1 MKKILRILISYPA
14 MAVMLVLYGV
24 VLAVATFIES
34 KYGTP
39 VARHWVYDNWLF
51 YLLQFLLIVNF
62 VGIAARQHLMRQRK
76 WATLVFH
83 YAFAVIL
90 LGAFVTHLTG
100 KEGIMHIREGES
112 SSEMLNPLNPTEVI
126 ETLPFSVELTD
137 FRLVRYPGSHSPSS
151 FESDV
156 VVKRDGHAP
165 RQENIY
171 MNNVMHVGSYRLY
184 QSSYD
189 QDEGGTVLSVNRDFI
204 GTLITYIGYVLLMGG
219 MLLALFHKNSRFRS
233 LSRRLGG
240 KAVVTIALLVGF
252 ILANNQDVAAQ
263 RKVDTVTMSELQE
276 TARRQMEQIER
287 ERAEEEVREAA
298 AEGRPSQDAHS
309 GAMARPEITP
319 EMAAQRRLDRK
330 REKRMAPIYAADVA
344 VDPATA
350 EAFGRLMVQN
360 GQGRIEPVD
369 TYAAKLLR
377 KIYRGDRYEKL
388 NPDQVLLGVV
398 SQPQVWSR
406 VPFIQV
412 GSEVLFTKAGLDE
425 EQKKSGY
432 MAFIDVLDDEGNY
445 LFGEEVDAVYAK
457 PARERN
463 KYDKELLKL
472 DEKINILNALFAG
485 QMLAIYPHDGTID
498 NNHGWYSP
506 GDDLSEFAG
515 QDSMFVTKIF
525 PWFATEAQMAL
536 GTGDWKTPQEI
547 VGMIATYQGA
557 KAKAQHIDASRIEAE
572 MLYNRLNLFKWAGF
586 FYMGFGL
593 LLILCLIFKLVNDS
607 RMWRILVAVLTGIIV
622 LIFIGQTFGVGLR
635 WYISGRPPVSNA
647 YESMIFV
654 GWATA
659 IAGLAFGW
667 KSRMT
672 MALAVFLSGVLLFV
686 STLNWMDP
694 EITPLVPVLKSPW
707 LLIHVAAITGSYG
720 FFGIGFLLGLI
731 SLLVM
736 ACKTPKNA
744 KRLDRQIAEFT
755 IINEMA
761 LTVGLVL
768 LTAGVFL
775 GAVWA
780 NESWGRYWG
789 WDPKET
795 WALITMIVYAFILH
809 ARFVP
814 RLRGTYAFNLM
825 AVIGLGAVL
834 MTFFGVNYYLS
845 GMHSYG
851 GDSAPPALNAIW
863 VAYAFAA
870 VVAVLAWRKR
880 RLE

>member
-1 MKKILRILISYPA
+1 MKKPIRILVSYPA
-14 MAVMLVLYGV
+14 MAVMLVLYAAA
-24 VLAVATFIES
+24 LAVATFVEN

-39 VARHWVYDNWLF
+39 VARHWVYNNWLF
-51 YLLQFLLIVNF
+51 YLLQLLLVVNF
-62 VGIAARQHLMRQRK
+62 VGIAARQHLVRQKK

-100 KEGIMHIREGES
+100 REGIMHIREGET
-112 SSEMLNPLNPTEVI
+112 SSELLDPSQPTEVL
-126 ETLPFSVELTD
+126 ETLPFSIELKD

-156 VVKRDGHAP
+156 ILKRPGHP
-165 RQENIY
+165 DKHENIY
-171 MNNVMHVGSYRLY
+171 MNNVLHVGAYRLY

-189 QDEGGTVLSVNRDFI
+189 PDEGGTVLSVNRDRM
-204 GTLITYIGYVLLMGG
+204 GTLITYFGYILLMGG
-219 MLLALFHKNSRFRS
+219 MILSLFNKHSRFRTLGRMLGRKAIPVIMLV
-233 LSRRLGG
+233 LS
-240 KAVVTIALLVGF
+240 VT
-252 ILANNQDVAAQ
+252 AASAQ
-263 RKVDTVTMSELQE
+263 QKVDTLTISQLEE
-276 TARRQMEQIER
+276 NARLQMEQIER
-287 ERAEEEVREAA
+287 DHAEAAMREAIAEQEAGGAMSQIPESVTEAETPGRRAVDRRREKKMARMYA
-298 AEGRPSQDAHS
+298 AETAVS
-309 GAMARPEITP
+309 PET
-319 EMAAQRRLDRK
+319 AQ
-330 REKRMAPIYAADVA
+330 
-344 VDPATA
+344 
-350 EAFGRLMVQN
+350 AFGRLMVQN
-360 GQGRIEPVD
+360 GGRIEPVD

-377 KIYRGDRYEKL
+377 KIYRGDRYDGL
-388 NPDQVLLGVV
+388 NPDQVLIGIVT
-398 SQPQVWSR
+398 QPQIWSR
-406 VPFIQV
+406 IPMIDV
-412 GSEVLFTKAGLDE
+412 GSEALLKKTGIDDE
-425 EQKKSGY
+425 QVGEGY
-432 MAFIDVLDDEGNY
+432 LAFIDVLDDEGNY
-445 LFGEEVDAVYAK
+445 IFADEVDAVYAK
-457 PARERN
+457 PVRERN

-472 DEKINILNALFAG
+472 DEKVNIINALFAG
-485 QMLAIYPHDGTID
+485 QMLAIFPHDGSLD
-498 NNHGWYSP
+498 NNHAWYSP
-506 GDDLSEFAG
+506 GDDLGTFGG
-515 QDSMFVTKIF
+515 QDSMFVSKIF
-525 PWFATEAQMAL
+525 PWFATESMKSIES
-536 GTGDWKTPQEI
+536 GDWKTPVEI
-547 VGMIATYQGA
+547 AGMIATYQNA
-557 KAKAQHIDASRIEAE
+557 KAKAYDIDQDRIEAE

-593 LLILCLIFKLVNDS
+593 LLILALIFKLVS
-607 RMWRILVAVLTGIIV
+607 PTKGWRVAVGVLTGIIV
-622 LIFIGQTFGVGLR
+622 VIFIGQTFGVGLR

-654 GWATA
+654 AWATA

-667 KSRMT
+667 RSRMT
-672 MALAVFLSGVLLFV
+672 MALAAFLSGVLMFV

-707 LLIHVAAITGSYG
+707 LLVHVAAITGSYG

-744 KRLDRQIAEFT
+744 ARLDGQIREMT

-768 LTAGVFL
+768 LTAGTFL

-795 WALITMIVYAFILH
+795 WALITMIVYAFIIH

-814 RLRGTYAFNLM
+814 AIKRGGDYLFSLM
-825 AVIGLGAVL
+825 TVIGLGSVL

-851 GDSAPPALNAIW
+851 ADSAPPALYAIW
-863 VAYAFAA
+863 VVYGVA
-870 VVAVLAWRKR
+870 VVIALLAWRKR

>member
-1 MKKILRILISYPA
+1 MKKLIRILVSYPA
-14 MAVMLVLYGV
+14 MAVMLVLYAAA
-24 VLAVATFIES
+24 LAVATFVEN

-39 VARHWVYDNWLF
+39 VARHWVYNNWLF
-51 YLLQFLLIVNF
+51 YLLQLLLVVNF
-62 VGIAARQHLMRQRK
+62 VGIAARQHLVRQKK

-100 KEGIMHIREGES
+100 REGIMHIREGES
-112 SSEMLNPLNPTEVI
+112 SNELLDPAKPTEVL
-126 ETLPFSVELTD
+126 ETLPFSIELKD

-156 VVKRDGHAP
+156 ILKRPGHP
-165 RQENIY
+165 DRHENIY
-171 MNNVMHVGSYRLY
+171 MNNVLHVGAYRLY

-189 QDEGGTVLSVNRDFI
+189 PDEGGTVLSVNRDRM
-204 GTLITYIGYVLLMGG
+204 GTLITYFGYILLMGG
-219 MLLALFHKNSRFRS
+219 MILSLFNKHSRFRTLGRMLGRKAIPVIMLV
-233 LSRRLGG
+233 LS
-240 KAVVTIALLVGF
+240 VT
-252 ILANNQDVAAQ
+252 AASAQ
-263 RKVDTVTMSELQE
+263 QKVDTLTMSQLEAN
-276 TARRQMEQIER
+276 ARQQMEQIER
-287 ERAEEEVREAA
+287 DHAEAAMREAIAEQEAGGTMPQIPESVTEAETPGRRAVDRRREKKMARMYA
-298 AEGRPSQDAHS
+298 AETAVS
-309 GAMARPEITP
+309 PET
-319 EMAAQRRLDRK
+319 AQ
-330 REKRMAPIYAADVA
+330 
-344 VDPATA
+344 
-350 EAFGRLMVQN
+350 AFGRLMVQN
-360 GQGRIEPVD
+360 GGRIEPVD

-377 KIYRGDRYEKL
+377 KIYRGDRYDGL
-388 NPDQVLLGVV
+388 NPDQVLIGIVT
-398 SQPQVWSR
+398 QPQIWSR
-406 VPFIQV
+406 IPMIDV
-412 GSEVLFTKAGLDE
+412 GSEALLKKTGIDDE
-425 EQKKSGY
+425 QVGEGY
-432 MAFIDVLDDEGNY
+432 LAFIDVLDDEGNY
-445 LFGEEVDAVYAK
+445 IFADEVEAVYAK
-457 PARERN
+457 PVRERN

-472 DEKINILNALFAG
+472 DEKVNIINALFAG
-485 QMLAIYPHDGTID
+485 QMLAIFPHDGSLD
-498 NNHGWYSP
+498 NNHAWYSP
-506 GDDLSEFAG
+506 GDDLGVFGG
-515 QDSMFVTKIF
+515 QDSMFVSKIF
-525 PWFATEAQMAL
+525 PWFATESMKSIES
-536 GTGDWKTPQEI
+536 GDWKTPVEI
-547 VGMIATYQGA
+547 AGMIATYQNA
-557 KAKAQHIDASRIEAE
+557 KAKAYDIDQDRIEAE

-593 LLILCLIFKLVNDS
+593 LLILALIFKLVS
-607 RMWRILVAVLTGIIV
+607 PTKGWRVAVGVLTGIIV
-622 LIFIGQTFGVGLR
+622 VIFIGQTFGVGLR

-654 GWATA
+654 AWATA

-667 KSRMT
+667 RSRMT
-672 MALAVFLSGVLLFV
+672 MALAAFLSGVLMFV

-707 LLIHVAAITGSYG
+707 LLVHVAAITGSYG

-744 KRLDRQIAEFT
+744 ARLDGQIREMT

-768 LTAGVFL
+768 LTAGTFL

-795 WALITMIVYAFILH
+795 WALITMIVYAFIIH

-814 RLRGTYAFNLM
+814 AIKRGGDYLFSLM
-825 AVIGLGAVL
+825 TVIGLGSVL

-851 GDSAPPALNAIW
+851 ADSAPPALYAIW
-863 VAYAFAA
+863 VVYGVA
-870 VVAVLAWRKR
+870 VVIALLAWRKR